1 MARCISTLIKRGL
14 CLALCVLSVFPLRSQ
29 VRENTF
35 QLGFGGIRV
44 QDTYLSP
51 LKYSGWQ
58 LSMFWMTERES
69 GFLCQVQGQFSKTNA
84 VGTVMSKPRMLG
96 GGVSVDAGWHY
107 RWHPVE
113 NLRLTLGALGGLYAG
128 VLYNESNT
136 NNPANAHANIRFFR
150 HCGCAL
156 FVPPLGTHLARG
168 LQS

>member
-1 MARCISTLIKRGL
+1 MARCISTLIKKGVIIT
-14 CLALCVLSVFPLRSQ
+14 LCVLSVFPLRSQ

-69 GFLCQVQGQFSKTNA
+69 GFFWMTERESGFLCQVQGQFSKTNA

-107 RWHPVE
+107 RWRPVE
-113 NLRLTLGALGGLYAG
+113 NLRLTLGAM
-128 VLYNESNT
+128 
-136 NNPANAHANIRFFR
+136 
-150 HCGCAL
+150 AL
-156 FVPPLGTHLARG
+156 QVAPC
-168 LQS
+168 